1 MFGFYFII
9 VAQSQK
15 IARDVHEEIS
25 FRVLAA
31 NKKLDSLTMLG
42 FRKNHPGAL
51 ASLSAQVLEPGQNAG
66 LVKRGNV
73 AP

>member
-1 MFGFYFII
+1 
-9 VAQSQK
+9 
-15 IARDVHEEIS
+15 
-25 FRVLAA
+25 
-31 NKKLDSLTMLG
+31 MLG